1 MLYLFEFFTFTFPKA
16 GVLVSDVPLTVAML
30 LFAFALLWSVKGIRP
45 AIDKFRGFAI
55 AYVLFAVFILLP
67 MVMSLSRLSLY
78 MVSISIVLIL
88 SPLAII
94 IGGGM
99 DFDKTVRIISVAL
112 LIVGLYAVVQFMFG
126 IQATEIQGLN
136 IAYGD
141 SFETKPI
148 GFGHGGLDALKM
160 PATYQNGNGAGLFYA
175 LCLPLMFFWKPQKR
189 CDAVLRVLGAIGGFA
204 GLFLCGSRSVL
215 IPFAVIAVP
224 SLIVYIKRRLPAR
237 AQLLFVAGV
246 ILAICGVL
254 AYFAVANSEFISYF
268 IDRYIVQTLSD
279 PTGAGR
285 TVLYQKF
292 IDAVMGLGAWDSLR
306 FLFFGMEWKDAQMT
320 EGVVYI
326 LSYYGVFAFL
336 SFLSVLIYPLVS
348 VFKKNKLLSVGLLL
362 VFIAFLVD
370 SSFLYPPYL
379 INYFFI
385 AGLYLQHPEKIM
397 RERAPRLEAADK
409 MRVGA

>member
-1 MLYLFEFFTFTFPKA
+1 M
-16 GVLVSDVPLTVAML
+16 
-30 LFAFALLWSVKGIRP
+30 
-45 AIDKFRGFAI
+45 
-55 AYVLFAVFILLP
+55 
-67 MVMSLSRLSLY
+67 
-78 MVSISIVLIL
+78 
-88 SPLAII
+88 
-94 IGGGM
+94 
-99 DFDKTVRIISVAL
+99 
-112 LIVGLYAVVQFMFG
+112 
-126 IQATEIQGLN
+126 
-136 IAYGD
+136 
-141 SFETKPI
+141 
-148 GFGHGGLDALKM
+148 
-160 PATYQNGNGAGLFYA
+160 
-175 LCLPLMFFWKPQKR
+175 
-189 CDAVLRVLGAIGGFA
+189 
-204 GLFLCGSRSVL
+204 L

-224 SLIVYIKRRLPAR
+224 SLIVYIKRRLPSR

-246 ILAICGVL
+246 ILAFCGVF
-254 AYFAVANSEFISYF
+254 AYFAIANSEFISYF

-306 FLFFGMEWKDAQMT
+306 FIFFGMDWKDAQMT

-348 VFKKNKLLSVGLLL
+348 AFKKNKLLSVGLLL

-385 AGLYLQHPEKIM
+385 AGLYMQHPEKIV
-397 RERAPRLEAADK
+397 REHAPRLDAADNI
-409 MRVGA
+409 RVGA